1 MKKTFKL
8 VVLLFALRATM
19 AGAQAVPAATV
30 HSLPVSGDLQ
40 YDFSYSQMAEFGA
53 GLGDSQMSTLSA
65 SASYANGK
73 DRFPFSMEYG
83 GGYLWTIAG
92 PSYGSGLF
100 QNLFLSQGIV
110 GRKWNV
116 VASDNVSYLPE
127 APTTGFTGIP
137 GIGEPIG
144 TPSPAPPSG
153 QSILTL
159 NTYVIYNIAQ
169 AELGENLSRTTLFNA
184 GGSYGLFRYPDGNG
198 INMNM
203 TTANAGPTWQLNA
216 RNSLMGDYLYSQ
228 FSFPDYHLSITT
240 NAATLGFQ
248 RAWNR
253 KVTTNISAGPQWLSS
268 SQSAIVP
275 SSLGVMVNAAVN
287 YQFQLDSASLVY
299 SHEVGGGAGYFIGAE
314 IDTVTANFSRGF
326 GKKLTVG
333 ADASYMRTASLG
345 NSTAEN
351 ILLGYSGVFNSE
363 FAGVQATR
371 QLSRHISAFASYT
384 DMVQSPSSGVA
395 VPTNLLNELMQ
406 IVSFG
411 INYSPRVRHL
421 RQ

>member
-1 MKKTFKL
+1 MKKTFQL
-8 VVLLFALRATM
+8 VVFLFCFCAA

-30 HSLPVSGDLQ
+30 HGLPVSGDLH
-40 YDFSYSQMAEFGA
+40 YDFNYSQMAEFSG
-53 GLGDSQMSTLSA
+53 GLGDWQMSTLSA

-83 GGYLWTIAG
+83 GGYIWTIAG

-100 QNLFLSQGIV
+100 QHMFLSQGIV

-116 VASDNVSYLPE
+116 VGSNDISYLPE
-127 APTTGFTGIP
+127 APTTGFSGIP

-144 TPSPAPPSG
+144 VPSPSPPSV
-153 QSILTL
+153 QSILTV
-159 NTYVIYNIAQ
+159 NTYVVANNTQ
-169 AELGENLSRTTLFNA
+169 AELGEKLNRTTLFSA
-184 GGSYGLFRYPDGNG
+184 GGSYDLFLYPDGNG

-203 TTANAGPTWQLNA
+203 TAANAGPTWQLNA

-228 FSFPDYHLSITT
+228 FSFPDYHFSMTT

-248 RAWNR
+248 RAWSR
-253 KVTTNISAGPQWLSS
+253 KITTNISAGPQWLSS
-268 SQSAIVP
+268 SQSATMP
-275 SSLGVMVNAAVN
+275 SSLGVIVNAAVN

-299 SHEVGGGAGYFIGAE
+299 SHGVSGGAGYLLGAE
-314 IDTVTANFSRGF
+314 LDTVTANFSRGF

-333 ADASYMRTASLG
+333 VDASYMRTASLG
-345 NSTAEN
+345 NNTPEN
-351 ILLGYSGVFNSE
+351 SLLGNYGVYDAE

-371 QLSRHISAFASYT
+371 QLSRHISAFANYT
-384 DMVQSPSSGVA
+384 AMAQSSSSAVA
-395 VPTNLLNELMQ
+395 VPVNVLNGLMQ
-406 IVSFG
+406 LVGFG
-411 INYSPRVRHL
+411 IDYSPRGRHL

>member
-1 MKKTFKL
+1 MKKTSQL
-8 VVLLFALRATM
+8 VVFLFCFCAA

-30 HSLPVSGDLQ
+30 HGLPVSGDLH
-40 YDFSYSQMAEFGA
+40 YDFNYSQMAEFAG
-53 GLGDSQMSTLSA
+53 GLGDWQMSTLSA

-100 QNLFLSQGIV
+100 QHMFLSQGIV

-116 VASDNVSYLPE
+116 VGSNDISYLPE
-127 APTTGFTGIP
+127 APTTGFSGIP

-144 TPSPAPPSG
+144 VPSPAPPSG

-159 NTYVIYNIAQ
+159 NTYVVANNTQ
-169 AELGENLSRTTLFNA
+169 AELGENLNRTTLFSA
-184 GGSYGLFRYPDGNG
+184 GGSYDLFRYTDGNG

-203 TTANAGPTWQLNA
+203 TAANAGPTWRLNA

-228 FSFPDYHLSITT
+228 FSFPDYNFSMTT
-240 NAATLGFQ
+240 NAGTLGFQ
-248 RAWNR
+248 RAWSR
-253 KVTTNISAGPQWLSS
+253 KITTNISAGPQWLSS
-268 SQSAIVP
+268 SQSATMP
-275 SSLGVMVNAAVN
+275 SSLGVIVNAAVN

-299 SHEVGGGAGYFIGAE
+299 SHGVSGGAGYLLGAE
-314 IDTVTANFSRGF
+314 LDTVTANFSRGF

-333 ADASYMRTASLG
+333 VDASYMRTASLG
-345 NSTAEN
+345 NSTPEN
-351 ILLGYSGVFNSE
+351 ILPGYSGVFDAE

-371 QLSRHISAFASYT
+371 QLSRHISAFANYT
-384 DMVQSPSSGVA
+384 AMAQSSSSAVA
-395 VPTNLLNELMQ
+395 VPANVLNELMQ
-406 IVSFG
+406 VVGFG
-411 INYSPRVRHL
+411 IDYSPRGRHL